1 MPKPSWSHMIARRE
15 RLVEIITVQML
26 RPETTAE
33 LLNAEEAAGIRLR
46 ARIAE
51 EAVLLAQAIITEEEG
66 RPLS

>member
-1 MPKPSWSHMIARRE
+1 MPKPSWPHMIARRE

-26 RPETTAE
+26 RPEITAE
-33 LLNAEEAAGIRLR
+33 LLNAGEAACIRIR

-51 EAVLLAQAIITEEEG
+51 EAVRLAQAIITEEEG